1 VELADCRKTASST
14 VGNPETV
21 SKLCFDFR
29 IDENYDFKIVDLLIE
44 LGSLMICTNDLY
56 VLAKRKRND
65 LLLQIVRIR

>member
-1 VELADCRKTASST
+1 VELADWRKTASST

-21 SKLCFDFR
+21 SKLGFDFR